1 MYSFWTNG
9 LFDEV
14 ENVFKELQK
23 SNLSSYQE
31 NFPPMDMV
39 LEETT
44 GDLELTFALAGFN
57 KDEITISVEDDFLKI
72 VGKKNKESETSSK
85 KVIRRGIRARDF
97 ECKYQLP
104 ARFNLSD
111 SYAKFDDGLLLLV
124 VPVKKEAKPKQLKIS

>member
-85 KVIRRGIRARDF
+85 
-97 ECKYQLP
+97 
-104 ARFNLSD
+104 
-111 SYAKFDDGLLLLV
+111 
-124 VPVKKEAKPKQLKIS
+124 